1 MGWNLGDILDAI
13 APVLPDDAPAL
24 IHGERRASWAE
35 MTRRSNNLGR
45 ALFERGIEPGD
56 HVAFYMRNRPE
67 YVETLA
73 AALKARLVHVNVN
86 YRYQPHEVHYIL
98 DNSDA
103 GVVVYDR
110 EFRPVIEAIRVRLD
124 KVRLFV
130 EIGEDTAS
138 FAEPYEAL
146 AMEGDG
152 APLGIER
159 SPDDILMVYT
169 GGTTGM
175 PKGVVWRHDDL
186 RESQLAGERLKGP
199 VAETV
204 PALAEAIRQAGPGS
218 KLIPASPLMHG
229 AALYIGTTT
238 LLAGGCIVTL
248 EGPSFDA
255 EELWSVV
262 DRHRVDSLAIVG
274 DAFARPMLRALEENP
289 GRWDPSSVRLMISSG
304 AMWSAEI
311 KRGLLRY
318 MPAAAL
324 FDTFSAS
331 EGIGFGSSTMTA
343 AGQVQTAKFTLGT
356 RCKVIDEAGKPVA
369 PGSGRPGMVALGSP
383 VPLGYYKDP
392 AKTAETFRMIDGVR
406 HSVPGDWCLV
416 EADGSLTLLGRG
428 SACIN
433 TAGEKVYPEE
443 VEEVLKTHASVDD
456 ALVVG
461 VPDEKWGHAVV
472 GVVALA
478 AGAGFD
484 EASVREHVRGRLAG
498 FKTPKR
504 ILVSEVKLRAPNGK
518 ADYKAVRE
526 FAAGRLTG
534 SA

>member
-24 IHGERRASWAE
+24 IHGERRVSWVE

-45 ALFERGIEPGD
+45 ALFARGIAPGD
-56 HVAFYMRNRPE
+56 HVAFYMRNQPE

-73 AALKARLVHVNVN
+73 AAFKARLVHVNIN
-86 YRYQPHEVHYIL
+86 YRYKPNEVQYIL

-103 GVVVYDR
+103 RVVVYER
-110 EFRPVIEAIRVRLD
+110 AFRPEIEAIRDRLD

-130 EIGEDTAS
+130 EIGEATAS
-138 FAEPYEAL
+138 FAESYEAL
-146 AMEGDG
+146 VTEGDG

-159 SPDDILMVYT
+159 SPDDLLLCYT

-175 PKGVVWRHDDL
+175 PKGVMWRQDDM
-186 RESQLAGERLKGP
+186 RESQLAAARLLGP

-204 PALAEAIRQAGPGS
+204 PALAEMIRQAGPGS
-218 KLIPASPLMHG
+218 KLIPACPLMHG
-229 AALYIGTTT
+229 TGLYTSLTV
-238 LLAGGCIVTL
+238 LMAGGCIVTL
-248 EGPSFDA
+248 ESPSFDA
-255 EELWSVV
+255 EELWDTV
-262 DRHRVDSLAIVG
+262 DRHHVDTLSVVG
-274 DAFARPMLRALEENP
+274 DAFARPMLRALEEQT
-289 GRWDPSSVRLMISSG
+289 GRWDPSGVKMVISSG

-311 KRGLLRY
+311 KRGLLRH
-318 MPAAAL
+318 MPAASL

-331 EGIGFGSSTMTA
+331 EGIGFGSSIMTA
-343 AGQVQTAKFTLGT
+343 AGEVQTAKFTLGA
-356 RCKVIDEAGKPVA
+356 RCQVIDEAGKPVA
-369 PGSGRPGMVALGSP
+369 PGSGRRGMVALAPP

-392 AKTAETFRMIDGVR
+392 VKTAETFRMIDGVR

-416 EADGSLTLLGRG
+416 EDDGSLTLLGRG

-443 VEEVLKTHASVDD
+443 VEEVLKTHASIDD

-472 GVVALA
+472 GIVALA
-478 AGAGFD
+478 AGARFD
-484 EASVREHVRGRLAG
+484 EASVRDHVRGRLAG

-504 ILVSEVKLRAPNGK
+504 ILVTEVKLRAPNGK
-518 ADYKAVRE
+518 ADYKAARE
-526 FAAGRLTG
+526 FAAGRLAG